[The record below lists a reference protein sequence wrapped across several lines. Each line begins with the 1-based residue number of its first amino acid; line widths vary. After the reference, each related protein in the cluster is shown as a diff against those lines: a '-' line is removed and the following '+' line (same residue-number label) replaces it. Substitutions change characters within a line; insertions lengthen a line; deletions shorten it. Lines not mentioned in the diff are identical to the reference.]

1 MYIVKVKWVGK
12 NGEENYEYL
21 PNLYATFEEGQ
32 SKIAEFINNNP
43 DLFIKGITIS
53 FEEVADGVLY
63 GIFTTCGDIYHIDLR
78 GIYDN
83 FDDLSK
89 AYLEEKR
96 FVKHSPV
103 YVLPIRFN
111 EKFETYSNSF

>member
-53 FEEVADGVLY
+53 F
-63 GIFTTCGDIYHIDLR
+63 
-78 GIYDN
+78 
-83 FDDLSK
+83 
-89 AYLEEKR
+89 
-96 FVKHSPV
+96 
-103 YVLPIRFN
+103 
-111 EKFETYSNSF
+111 